1 MSLLAGIAGGVLV
14 AVVLWDAFETI
25 VLPRRVTRRVR
36 LTRFFYRATWRPFA
50 ASARFV
56 HAGGRREA
64 YLGFYGPLSL
74 LLLLVLWAAALVLGF
89 GLLQYAAAPGSFT
102 TDVYMSGTT
111 FFTLGLGDVAPRGT
125 FARVL
130 PVVESGL
137 GFGFLAIVIGYFP
150 VLYQAF
156 SRREVSI
163 SLLDARAGSPPSAA
177 ELLRR
182 HAGPGGAAALE
193 QLLRDW
199 ERWAAEVLETHL
211 SYPLLAYFRSQ
222 HTNQSWLAALT
233 TVLDTSALVMV
244 GVEGACARQ
253 ARLTFAMAR
262 HGLGPAERA
271 ATGGALLRRRLLP
284 IAVALAGAALS
295 TAAAAAQQTGA
306 PDTSGATIRATA
318 ILTAVTLDGRPGEP
332 FWASADSID
341 AFRQR
346 EPREGASASER
357 TVVKVVY
364 DAAAL
369 YILVRCEDG
378 DRRGVRASQLRR
390 DADLSSDD
398 NVRLLID
405 TFDDRRSGFVFGTNP
420 NGAMWDAQFSGVDD
434 LNQNW
439 NGIWDVAV
447 SRDAAGWTAEFRIPL
462 LALRFPSGANTT
474 FGFNVRRFIR
484 RKNEEDLWRS
494 YGRAQGLYQLNN
506 EGSITGL
513 EHLHRPRALELYPY
527 ALGRVVETAHD
538 SVGGERARG
547 FFGGKGGIDA

>member
-56 HAGGRREA
+56 HAGGQREA

-130 PVVESGL
+130 TVVESGL

-262 HGLGPAERA
+262 HAVVDLTQVFATPPA
-271 ATGGALLRRRLLP
+271 LDPVDRLP
-284 IAVALAGAALS
+284 PTALARLESALAEVELPRVTAGLKDGKLPEVRRSYEPYVAALS
-295 TAAAAAQQTGA
+295 RYLLL
-306 PDTSGATIRATA
+306 PLPEWVYESG
-318 ILTAVTLDGRPGEP
+318 
-332 FWASADSID
+332 
-341 AFRQR
+341 
-346 EPREGASASER
+346 
-357 TVVKVVY
+357 
-364 DAAAL
+364 
-369 YILVRCEDG
+369 
-378 DRRGVRASQLRR
+378 RR
-390 DADLSSDD
+390 DNWQS
-398 NVRLLID
+398 
-405 TFDDRRSGFVFGTNP
+405 TGWGRRSALP
-420 NGAMWDAQFSGVDD
+420 P
-434 LNQNW
+434 
-439 NGIWDVAV
+439 
-447 SRDAAGWTAEFRIPL
+447 AEHF
-462 LALRFPSGANTT
+462 
-474 FGFNVRRFIR
+474 
-484 RKNEEDLWRS
+484 
-494 YGRAQGLYQLNN
+494 
-506 EGSITGL
+506 
-513 EHLHRPRALELYPY
+513 
-527 ALGRVVETAHD
+527 
-538 SVGGERARG
+538 
-547 FFGGKGGIDA
+547 

>member
-130 PVVESGL
+130 TVVESGL

-262 HGLGPAERA
+262 HAVVDLTQVFATPPA
-271 ATGGALLRRRLLP
+271 LDPVDRLP
-284 IAVALAGAALS
+284 PTALARLESALAEVELPRVTAGLKDGKLPEVRRSYEPYVAALS
-295 TAAAAAQQTGA
+295 RYLLL
-306 PDTSGATIRATA
+306 PLPEWVYESG
-318 ILTAVTLDGRPGEP
+318 
-332 FWASADSID
+332 
-341 AFRQR
+341 
-346 EPREGASASER
+346 
-357 TVVKVVY
+357 
-364 DAAAL
+364 
-369 YILVRCEDG
+369 
-378 DRRGVRASQLRR
+378 RR
-390 DADLSSDD
+390 DNWQS
-398 NVRLLID
+398 
-405 TFDDRRSGFVFGTNP
+405 TGWGRRSALP
-420 NGAMWDAQFSGVDD
+420 P
-434 LNQNW
+434 
-439 NGIWDVAV
+439 
-447 SRDAAGWTAEFRIPL
+447 AEHF
-462 LALRFPSGANTT
+462 
-474 FGFNVRRFIR
+474 
-484 RKNEEDLWRS
+484 
-494 YGRAQGLYQLNN
+494 
-506 EGSITGL
+506 
-513 EHLHRPRALELYPY
+513 
-527 ALGRVVETAHD
+527 
-538 SVGGERARG
+538 
-547 FFGGKGGIDA
+547 